1 MPVQATNLIEE
12 FNRVLATKDGCVVNI
27 VNDKLT
33 LAVFSL
39 LQENLSK
46 VKEINFVLRDSRY
59 IPQSQEISHEFE
71 ININDALFN
80 SYDIVEKNTL
90 THFDKAKAMY
100 DFIREH
106 INIKRTTSSCQ
117 IKGNVLLVDND
128 FMIQGSSSLE
138 LSNKVKKSKVS
149 DFNFDSIISSNMDK
163 NQIEKANSTF
173 SAIWNSPDYTQDYKE
188 EVLKSLEYIYK
199 EHSPE
204 FLYYYTLNDLF
215 SEQLDYGVERFER
228 DNMRF
233 KNTNIW
239 NMLYDFQK
247 DAVLSAIQ
255 KIHKYNGCIIADSVG
270 LGKTFEALAVIKYF
284 ELRQDNVLV
293 LTPAKLYDNWNSF
306 KGAYK
311 DSFLEENFNYKIMF
325 HTDLSR
331 EKGESKSGYD
341 LSRFDWSKYDL
352 VVIDE
357 SHNFR
362 NRVEKE
368 EGLTRYQKLMQNV
381 IKENKNTK
389 VLLLSATPVNNSLV
403 DLRNQLSIINAD
415 KDYALKEYG
424 IDSIANLLKQSS
436 MALNKWAESTVKR
449 KEQLYDLLPA
459 NFYKLLEMMTIARSR
474 KHITT
479 CYGTDKVGTFP
490 EKLKPDTYTPH
501 IDVDKSLLNF
511 KETNMKLEELILA
524 VYMPMSYIHPK
535 FKAYYREKYKT
546 TVGGKDVFF
555 HEDREFLTAK
565 MHRFNLFKRLDSS
578 VFAFAETLRRLLEKI
593 DSYIRDIEKGE
604 FNPDSEYEISEG
616 DTCLDYKYEIKVEHL
631 KKDEFLRDLYFDKEC
646 IEEIYEEAKAVLDN
660 GRDNKLKTLRELLHN
675 KVKTTPYNEGNKKVL
690 IFTAFADTSNYLFES
705 LREEFKQD
713 NISLAMVSGSD
724 TPRCN
729 FNPDKTKLEFNRV
742 LSRFSPK
749 SKLKTELPS
758 EEQIDILIGTDC
770 ISEGQNLQDCDCVIN
785 YDIQW
790 NPVSLIQRFGRID
803 RIGSTNTKIKMINFF
818 PDMDLNE
825 YLDLENRV
833 KTKMVA
839 TNLVSTGDEN
849 LLSPE
854 MNDINFRKKQLEKL
868 REEVIDIDE
877 ANDNISLTDLNLN
890 DYLFEL
896 SGYIKENPEIQKTP
910 HGIYS
915 VTSGDGVNHK
925 GVIFCFKHQNIDV
938 KPKNESSLYPYYLIY
953 IGDNG
958 ELLIGN
964 NQARDLL
971 KQFRQLCYKKSEVE
985 ETLFNDFYK
994 LTKNAKDMHF
1004 YSELLTKAVNSI
1016 QGKESEKA
1024 KQTIF
1029 SFEGFD
1035 NPFANETQD
1044 DFELISFLVLR

>member
-1 MPVQATNLIEE
+1 MQTTNLIEE
-12 FNRVLATKDGCVVNI
+12 FNRVLATKEGCVVNI

-33 LAVFSL
+33 LAVFSM

-100 DFIREH
+100 DFIKKH
-106 INIKRTTSSCQ
+106 VNIKRTNSSCQ

-138 LSNKVKKSKVS
+138 LSNKVKKSRVS

-163 NQIEKANSTF
+163 NQIEKASATF

-199 EHSPE
+199 EHSAE

-215 SEQLDYGVERFER
+215 SEQLDYGIERFEQ
-228 DNMRF
+228 DNVKF

-270 LGKTFEALAVIKYF
+270 LGKTFEALAIIKYF

-306 KGAYK
+306 KGAYR

-368 EGLTRYQKLMQNV
+368 EGLTRYQKLMQRV

-436 MALNKWAESTVKR
+436 TALNKWAEFTTKS

-490 EKLKPDTYTPH
+490 EKLKPDTHTPH
-501 IDVDKSLLNF
+501 IDVEKSLLNF

-524 VYMPMSYIHPK
+524 VYMPMSYIHPMYK
-535 FKAYYREKYKT
+535 EFYREKYKT

-555 HEDREFLTAK
+555 HEDREFMTAK

-578 VFAFAETLRRLLEKI
+578 VYAFAETLRRLLEKI
-593 DSYIRDIEKGE
+593 DLYISDIEKGGD
-604 FNPDSEYEISEG
+604 FNADSSDEVQEG

-631 KKDEFLRDLYFDKEC
+631 MKGEFLRDLYFDKER
-646 IEEIYEEAKAVLDN
+646 IEEIYKEAKAVLDN
-660 GRDNKLKTLRELLHN
+660 NRDNKLRTLRELLHN

-690 IFTAFADTSNYLFES
+690 IFTAFADTSNYLYES
-705 LREEFKQD
+705 LKDEFKREG
-713 NISLAMVSGSD
+713 IALAMVSGSD

-729 FNPDKTKLEFNRV
+729 SNPDKTKLEFNRV

-833 KTKMVA
+833 KTKMIA

-849 LLSPE
+849 ILSPE

-868 REEVIDIDE
+868 KEEVIDIDE
-877 ANDNISLTDLNLN
+877 AKDNISLTDLNLN

-896 SGYIKENPEIQKTP
+896 SGYIKENPEIKKTP
-910 HGIYS
+910 RGIYS
-915 VTSGDGVNHK
+915 VTNGEHK
-925 GVIFCFKHQNIDV
+925 GVIFCFKHQNHEG
-938 KPKNESSLYPYYLIY
+938 KPENESSLYPYYLIF

-958 ELLIGN
+958 EVLIGN

-971 KQFRQLCYKKSEVE
+971 KTFRQLCYKKANVE
-985 ETLFNDFYK
+985 EELFNEFYK
-994 LTKNAKDMHF
+994 ITNNAKDMRF
-1004 YSELLTKAVNSI
+1004 YSDLLTKAVNSI
-1016 QGKESEKA
+1016 QGRESEKA

-1035 NPFANETQD
+1035 NPFADETQD

>member
-1 MPVQATNLIEE
+1 M
-12 FNRVLATKDGCVVNI
+12 
-27 VNDKLT
+27 
-33 LAVFSL
+33 
-39 LQENLSK
+39 
-46 VKEINFVLRDSRY
+46 RDSRF
-59 IPQSQEISHEFE
+59 IPQNQEISHEFE
-71 ININDALFN
+71 IDINEALFN

-90 THFDKAKAMY
+90 THFDKAKSMY
-100 DFIREH
+100 DFLRDH
-106 INIKRTTSSCQ
+106 VNIKRTCNGCQ
-117 IKGNVLLVDND
+117 IKGNVLLIDND

-138 LSNKVKKSKVS
+138 LSSKAKKNKINSI
-149 DFNFDSIISSNMDK
+149 NFDSIISSNMDK
-163 NQIEKANSTF
+163 TQIERACSTF
-173 SAIWNSPDYTQDYKE
+173 SAVWNNSEYTQDFKD
-188 EVLKSLEYIYK
+188 EVLKSLEYIYT

-215 SEQLDYGVERFER
+215 SEQLDYGIDRFEQ
-228 DNMRF
+228 DNMKF

-270 LGKTFEALAVIKYF
+270 LGKTFEALAIIKYF

-331 EKGESKSGYD
+331 YKGESKSGYD
-341 LSRFDWSKYDL
+341 LSRFDWGKYDL

-368 EGLTRYQKLMQNV
+368 EGLTRYQRLMQDV
-381 IKENKNTK
+381 IRENKNTK

-403 DLRNQLSIINAD
+403 DLRNQISIITAD
-415 KDYALKEYG
+415 KDYAFREQG
-424 IDSIANLLKQSS
+424 IDSVANLLRQSS
-436 MALNKWAESTVKR
+436 QSLNKWAELSTKN
-449 KEQLYDLLPA
+449 KELLYDMLPA

-479 CYGTDKVGTFP
+479 CYGTDEVGTFP
-490 EKLKPDTYTPH
+490 EKLKPDTHTPH
-501 IDVDKSLLNF
+501 IDTKKELLNF
-511 KETNMKLEELILA
+511 KETNMQLEELILA
-524 VYMPMSYIHPK
+524 VYMPMSYIK
-535 FKAYYREKYKT
+535 NEKKAYYRDLYKT
-546 TVGGKDVFF
+546 TIGGKDVFF
-555 HEDREFLTAK
+555 HEDREFMTAK

-578 VFAFAETLRRLLEKI
+578 VYAFAETLRRLLDKI
-593 DSYIRDIEKGE
+593 DSYIADLEKGE
-604 FNPDSEYEISEG
+604 LNTIEDDDLEEN
-616 DTCLDYKYEIKVEHL
+616 DTCLDYKYAIKVEDL
-631 KKDEFLRDLYFDKEC
+631 KKDEFLRDLYFDKER
-646 IEEIYEEAKAVLDN
+646 IEEIYEEAKEVLDN
-660 GRDNKLKTLRELLHN
+660 GRDNKLKTLREILNN
-675 KVKTTPYNEGNKKVL
+675 KVSTTPYNDGNKKVL

-705 LREEFKQD
+705 LKDEFREH
-713 NISLAMVSGSD
+713 NIALAMVSGSD

-729 FNPDKTKLEFNRV
+729 NNTDKTKLEFNRV

-749 SKLKTELPS
+749 SKLKANLPQ

-818 PDMDLNE
+818 PDIDLNE

-833 KTKMVA
+833 KNKMVA

-849 LLSPE
+849 ILSPE

-896 SGYIKENPEIQKTP
+896 SGYLKQNPEIKKTP

-915 VTSGDGVNHK
+915 VTNGGKQGV
-925 GVIFCFKHQNIDV
+925 VFCFRHKNNEA

-953 IGDNG
+953 IGDDG
-958 ELLIGN
+958 EIITGN
-964 NQARDLL
+964 TQARDLL
-971 KQFRQLCYKKSEVE
+971 KQFRQFCYKKSDVDEA
-985 ETLFNDFYK
+985 LFNEFFDM
-994 LTKNAKDMHF
+994 TNNVKDMKQ
-1004 YSELLTKAVNSI
+1004 YSELLTKAISSI
-1016 QGKESEKA
+1016 QGKEEEKA
-1024 KQTIF
+1024 KQQAIF
-1029 SFEGFD
+1029 SFEGYD
-1035 NPFANETQD
+1035 NPFADETQD
-1044 DFELISFLVLR
+1044 DFELVSFLVMR